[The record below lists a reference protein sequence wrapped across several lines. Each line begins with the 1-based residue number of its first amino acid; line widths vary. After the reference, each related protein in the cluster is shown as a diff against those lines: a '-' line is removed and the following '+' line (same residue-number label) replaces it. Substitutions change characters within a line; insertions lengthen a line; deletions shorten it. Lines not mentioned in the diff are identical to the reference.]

1 MSDEIN
7 QSLLPPNAS
16 QLLRDLESVFGDSFD
31 LPTLNRYVVNPDL
44 APVHILPWLAWA
56 LSVDDWSDNWSEQV
70 RRNVIKASVEVHRK
84 KGTIGALK
92 KALQAFNYTN
102 VKVEEWFEYGADPY
116 FFRVFFDV
124 NEPGFDVNI
133 LPQVQKVIESTKNA
147 RSHLESLRAYLA
159 AETGLVSI
167 GSIIIS
173 KEVTPIPYIIYDT
186 DDELKNNSLI
196 PHIGAFFISKEITQI
211 NPAVFDSDNL
221 VAGENT
227 AMPAVGTFL
236 ISKEIT
242 TINPLI

>member
-1 MSDEIN
+1 MSDENN

-92 KALQAFNYTN
+92 KALQAFNYEN

-124 NEPGFDVNI
+124 REPGFDVNV

-147 RSHLESLRAYLA
+147 RSHLESLRAYLS
-159 AETGLVSI
+159 AEMGLVSI

-173 KEVTPIPYIIYDT
+173 KEVTSLNPVIFDH
-186 DDELKNNSLI
+186 DDELENQSDTPTL
-196 PHIGAFFISKEITQI
+196 GAFFIT
-211 NPAVFDSDNL
+211 
-221 VAGENT
+221 
-227 AMPAVGTFL
+227 
-236 ISKEIT
+236 KEIT
-242 TINPLI
+242 TIYPLT

>member
-16 QLLRDLESVFGDSFD
+16 TLLRDLESVFGDSFD

-44 APVHILPWLAWA
+44 APAHILPWLAWA
-56 LSVDDWSDNWSEQV
+56 LSVDDWSDSWPEQI

-124 NEPGFDVNI
+124 TEPGFDVNI

-147 RSHLESLRAYLA
+147 RSHLESLRAYLS
-159 AETGLVSI
+159 AEVGLVNI

-173 KEVTPIPYIIYDT
+173 KEVTSLNPVIFDH
-186 DDELKNNSLI
+186 DDELENESPAPTL
-196 PHIGAFFISKEITQI
+196 GTFFIT
-211 NPAVFDSDNL
+211 
-221 VAGENT
+221 
-227 AMPAVGTFL
+227 
-236 ISKEIT
+236 KEIT
-242 TINPLI
+242 TIYPLT

>member
-1 MSDEIN
+1 MSDENN

-44 APVHILPWLAWA
+44 APAHILPWLAWA
-56 LSVDDWSDNWSEQV
+56 LSVDDWSDSWPEQI

-92 KALQAFNYTN
+92 KALQAFNYEN

-124 NEPGFDVNI
+124 IEPGFDVNI

-147 RSHLESLRAYLA
+147 RSHLESLRAYLS
-159 AETGLVSI
+159 AEMGLVSI
-167 GSIIIS
+167 GTIIIS
-173 KEVTPIPYIIYDT
+173 KEVTSLNPVIFDH
-186 DDELKNNSLI
+186 DDNLENQSDSPTL
-196 PHIGAFFISKEITQI
+196 GTFFIT
-211 NPAVFDSDNL
+211 
-221 VAGENT
+221 
-227 AMPAVGTFL
+227 
-236 ISKEIT
+236 KEIT
-242 TINPLI
+242 TIYPLT

>member
-7 QSLLPPNAS
+7 QSLLPPNAT

-56 LSVDDWSDNWSEQV
+56 LSVDDWSDNWSEQI

-147 RSHLESLRAYLA
+147 RSHLENLRAYLS
-159 AETGLVSI
+159 AEIGLLHL
-167 GSIIIS
+167 GSLIIS
-173 KEVTPIPYIIYDT
+173 KEVTAIDSVIFDV
-186 DDELKNNSLI
+186 DDEVSNQSQAPLL
-196 PHIGAFFISKEITQI
+196 GTFFIT
-211 NPAVFDSDNL
+211 
-221 VAGENT
+221 
-227 AMPAVGTFL
+227 
-236 ISKEIT
+236 KEIT
-242 TINPLI
+242 TIYPIA

>member
-92 KALQAFNYTN
+92 KALQVFNYTN
-102 VKVEEWFEYGADPY
+102 VRVEEWFEYGADPY

-124 NEPGFDVNI
+124 TEPGFDVNI

-147 RSHLESLRAYLA
+147 RSHLENLRAYLS
-159 AETGLVSI
+159 AEMGLLRV
-167 GSIIIS
+167 GSLIIS
-173 KEVTPIPYIIYDT
+173 KEVTAIDSVIFDV
-186 DDELKNNSLI
+186 DDEVSNESPAPLL
-196 PHIGAFFISKEITQI
+196 GTFFIT
-211 NPAVFDSDNL
+211 
-221 VAGENT
+221 
-227 AMPAVGTFL
+227 
-236 ISKEIT
+236 KEIT
-242 TINPLI
+242 TIYPLA

>member
-16 QLLRDLESVFGDSFD
+16 QLLRDLETVFGDSFD

-44 APVHILPWLAWA
+44 APAHILPWLAWA
-56 LSVDDWSDNWSEQV
+56 LSVDDWSDSWSEQI

-92 KALQAFNYTN
+92 KALQVFNYTN
-102 VKVEEWFEYGADPY
+102 IKVEEWFEYGADPY

-124 NEPGFDVNI
+124 REPGFDVNI

-147 RSHLESLRAYLA
+147 RSHLESLRAYLS
-159 AETGLVSI
+159 AEMGLVSI

-173 KEVTPIPYIIYDT
+173 KEVTSLNPVIFDH
-186 DDELKNNSLI
+186 DDELENQSDAPTL
-196 PHIGAFFISKEITQI
+196 GAFFIT
-211 NPAVFDSDNL
+211 
-221 VAGENT
+221 
-227 AMPAVGTFL
+227 
-236 ISKEIT
+236 KEIT
-242 TINPLI
+242 TIYPQI

>member
-7 QSLLPPNAS
+7 QFLLPPNAT

-147 RSHLESLRAYLA
+147 RSHLESLRAYLS
-159 AETGLVSI
+159 AEMALVSI

-173 KEVTPIPYIIYDT
+173 KEVTSLNPVIFDH
-186 DDELKNNSLI
+186 DDELENQSDAPTL
-196 PHIGAFFISKEITQI
+196 GAFFIT
-211 NPAVFDSDNL
+211 
-221 VAGENT
+221 
-227 AMPAVGTFL
+227 
-236 ISKEIT
+236 KEIT
-242 TINPLI
+242 TIYPLT

>member
-1 MSDEIN
+1 MSDETN
-7 QSLLPPNAS
+7 QSLLPPNATT
-16 QLLRDLESVFGDSFD
+16 LLRDLEEIFGDSFD

-44 APVHILPWLAWA
+44 APAHILPWLAWA

-92 KALQAFNYTN
+92 KALQAFNYEN

-124 NEPGFDVNI
+124 REPGFDVNV

-147 RSHLESLRAYLA
+147 RSHLESLRAYLS
-159 AETGLVSI
+159 AEMGLVSI

-173 KEVTPIPYIIYDT
+173 KEVTSLNPVIFDH
-186 DDELKNNSLI
+186 DDELENQSDAPTL
-196 PHIGAFFISKEITQI
+196 GAFFIT
-211 NPAVFDSDNL
+211 
-221 VAGENT
+221 
-227 AMPAVGTFL
+227 
-236 ISKEIT
+236 KEIT
-242 TINPLI
+242 TIYPLT

>member
-56 LSVDDWSDNWSEQV
+56 LSVDDWSDNWPEQV

-102 VKVEEWFEYGADPY
+102 VKVEEWFEYGAEPY

-147 RSHLESLRAYLA
+147 RSHLESLRAYLS
-159 AETGLVSI
+159 AEMGLVSI

-173 KEVTPIPYIIYDT
+173 KEVTSLNPVIFDH
-186 DDELKNNSLI
+186 DEELENQSDAPTL
-196 PHIGAFFISKEITQI
+196 GAFFIT
-211 NPAVFDSDNL
+211 
-221 VAGENT
+221 
-227 AMPAVGTFL
+227 
-236 ISKEIT
+236 KEIT
-242 TINPLI
+242 TIYPLT